1 MQDCS
6 TLFLEEGLL
15 VNQDLV
21 VLASL
26 LGELLSLPLETGLT
40 DGPSQHLCG
49 FWGSELQSLT
59 LPSTLTAEP
68 SSQLCFIL

>member
-1 MQDCS
+1 MREGERECKIV
-6 TLFLEEGLL
+6 LHYFLREGLL

-40 DGPSQHLCG
+40 DGPPDPDNIYV
-49 FWGSELQSLT
+49 GSGAQNSSL
-59 LPSTLTAEP
+59 
-68 SSQLCFIL
+68 

>member
-40 DGPSQHLCG
+40 DGPPDLANIYV
-49 FWGSELQSLT
+49 GSGAQNSSL
-59 LPSTLTAEP
+59 
-68 SSQLCFIL
+68 